1 MSVSEQEFASQRPL
15 GWNVREHPQRRH
27 APHGA
32 DPRAFGARSIALAS
46 SAPTGLETFGER
58 ALARHKIKVIA
69 RGYTGT
75 RAYTSHVVAYV
86 SHPTTPTR
94 NIAFRNVPVVAGW
107 NSRIN
112 VPSLITATHH
122 VDYSV

>member
-1 MSVSEQEFASQRPL
+1 MSISEQEFASQRPL
-15 GWNVREHPQRRH
+15 CWTVREHPQLRH

-32 DPRAFGARSIALAS
+32 DPRAFGALAS

-58 ALARHKIKVIA
+58 ALARRKIKVIA

-94 NIAFRNVPVVAGW
+94 NIAFRNLPVVAGW
-107 NSRIN
+107 DSRIN
-112 VPSLITATHH
+112 VPSLITAAQH